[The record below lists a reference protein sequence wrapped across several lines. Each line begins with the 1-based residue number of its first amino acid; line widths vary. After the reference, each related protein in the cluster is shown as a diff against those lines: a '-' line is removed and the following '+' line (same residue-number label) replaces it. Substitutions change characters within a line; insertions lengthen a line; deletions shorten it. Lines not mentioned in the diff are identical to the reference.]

1 MAIKKWLRNY
11 STHNEGKPVHAER
24 TLRNKIDKYMNWYIS
39 DTVNKYNNKYY
50 SEIKMKPVD
59 VKTSLYINSSK
70 EINEKDPKLKVDDI
84 SRKSKY
90 KNIFVKGFV
99 PNWFEEVFVIK
110 NLKHTVPWT
119 YVVRDLKDEEIVG
132 TFYKKELQERF
143 LSWKSNKEIRW

>member
-1 MAIKKWLRNY
+1 MR
-11 STHNEGKPVHAER
+11 
-24 TLRNKIDKYMNWYIS
+24 
-39 DTVNKYNNKYY
+39 
-50 SEIKMKPVD
+50 PVD

-70 EINEKDPKLKVDDI
+70 EINEKDPESKVDDI

-143 LSWKSNKEIRW
+143 LS